1 MRENRTYGSEGGEG
15 ASPSRPLSFFLPVKS
30 AWMLVAGFSFA
41 LMGVFVKLA
50 AEWFSSDE
58 LVFYR
63 SVLGLILVLALVG
76 WRHGLAGGRQL
87 LGAHVG
93 LHLRRSLVG
102 FAALTA
108 FFYSLTKLS
117 LAAALTLNYT
127 SPLFLALIMPLAL
140 KERPSRAQYF
150 AVALGFAGVALL
162 LRPWETGGDLGAG
175 LVGLLSGL
183 LAALAYVHV
192 RQLGLRQEPEW
203 RTVFWFAA
211 VCSAGSAALASA
223 HEWHPVGLD
232 NAGLLLA
239 LGVFA
244 TAGQLAMTRAY
255 RRGETA
261 VVAALAY
268 STVVFG
274 SLLDVVIWNEPL
286 PAPAWAGILLTVT
299 AGLWAVRLVNVNPR
313 SDPVSPSVPPGG
325 GTRPG

>member
-1 MRENRTYGSEGGEG
+1 M
-15 ASPSRPLSFFLPVKS
+15 KS
-30 AWMLVAGFSFA
+30 SWMLVAGFSFA
-41 LMGVFVKLA
+41 LMGVFVKLG

-63 SVLGLILVLALVG
+63 SILGLLLVLALVG
-76 WRHGLAGGRQL
+76 WRHGPSGGRLL
-87 LGAHVG
+87 LGRHAG

-102 FAALTA
+102 FIALSA
-108 FFYSLTKLS
+108 FFYSLTQLS
-117 LAAALTLNYT
+117 LATALTLNYT
-127 SPLFLALIMPLAL
+127 SPLFLALVMPLTL

-150 AVALGFAGVALL
+150 TVALGFVGVALL
-162 LRPWETGGDLGAG
+162 LRPWEAGGNLAAG
-175 LVGLLSGL
+175 LVGLLSGF

-211 VCSAGSAALASA
+211 VCSVGAAGLAST
-223 HEWHPVGLD
+223 HEWHPVSLD
-232 NAGLLLA
+232 NVGVLLA

-244 TAGQLAMTRAY
+244 TAGQFTMTRAY

-274 SLLDVVIWNEPL
+274 SLLDVIIWNERL
-286 PAPAWAGILLTVT
+286 PALAWAGILLTVT
-299 AGLWAVRLVNVNPR
+299 AGLWAVRLN
-313 SDPVSPSVPPGG
+313 
-325 GTRPG
+325 TRNNK